1 VITPPRP
8 ARADDV
14 ARHYDELDRIYRE
27 LWGEHLHHGLFES
40 RHDAPQDAAARLVDR
55 VAELARVGPG
65 TEVCDVGCGYGAT
78 SRVLALE
85 HGARVQGITLSRA
98 QVEHARSATPDALP
112 PGASLRFHQGDWLA
126 NDFAGDAFD
135 VVVAI
140 ECLTHM
146 PDQRAFFREVART
159 LRPGGRLVMCVW
171 LTSESPGPLARRF
184 LLEPICIEGELPGM
198 GSASETHAFMV
209 EAGLEPLEF
218 HDLSDRVRRTWS
230 VSASR
235 LARAA
240 RRDPEVRKLL
250 RDPAFRSRVFARTV
264 FRIWA
269 AYRVGAMRY
278 GLFLARR
285 PPSGPDVPT
294 SSTPPAP
301 S

>member
-1 VITPPRP
+1 MIRSPRP
-8 ARADDV
+8 AGADDV
-14 ARHYDELDRIYRE
+14 ARHYDELDRFYRE
-27 LWGEHLHHGLFES
+27 LWGEHLHHGLFEG

-55 VAELARVGPG
+55 VAELAGVEPG

-85 HGARVQGITLSRA
+85 HGARVRGITLSGA
-98 QVEHARSATPDALP
+98 QVDHAREAIPAALP
-112 PGASLRFHQGDWLA
+112 PGASLRFHQGDWLS
-126 NDFAGDAFD
+126 NDFGDEAFD
-135 VVVAI
+135 VIIAI

-146 PDQRAFFREVART
+146 PDQRAFFRQVART
-159 LRPGGRLVMCVW
+159 LRPGGRLVVCAW

-184 LLEPICIEGELPGM
+184 LLEPICVEGELPGM
-198 GSASETHAFMV
+198 GSASETLGFM
-209 EAGLEPLEF
+209 EESGLEPLAH
-218 HDLSDRVRRTWS
+218 HDLSNRVRRTWS

-235 LARAA
+235 LLGAA
-240 RRDPEVRKLL
+240 RRDGEVRRLL

-285 PPSGPDVPT
+285 PPGLR
-294 SSTPPAP
+294 
-301 S
+301 